1 MKKHNRGS
9 CMLIAYIEYVRMI
22 GITFKYTVKVT
33 AELLS

>member
-9 CMLIAYIEYVRMI
+9 CMLIAYIEYVCMI
-22 GITFKYTVKVT
+22 GITFKYTVEVT